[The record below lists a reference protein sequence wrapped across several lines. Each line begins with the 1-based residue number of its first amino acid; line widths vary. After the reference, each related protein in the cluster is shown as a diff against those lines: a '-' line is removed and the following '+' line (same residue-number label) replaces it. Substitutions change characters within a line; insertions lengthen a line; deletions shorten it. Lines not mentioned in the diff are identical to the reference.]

1 MSLNVSDVTVN
12 DNVATTPYLDTPNKP
27 PPSYQFVTQNES
39 VYALLNSNS
48 VDDTKLLTTTTTTTA
63 TSREEIYRDIIR
75 KHEINDDFANRLQQL
90 QGFKVVF
97 VFDDSGSMNTVLQ
110 DSPLNSSD
118 SLFKASLKILKK

>member
-1 MSLNVSDVTVN
+1 MSLNLS
-12 DNVATTPYLDTPNKP
+12 DNVATTPYFDTSNKP

-48 VDDTKLLTTTTTTTA
+48 LDDTKLLTTTA
-63 TSREEIYRDIIR
+63 TSREDIYRDIIR

-118 SLFKASLKILKK
+118 SLFKASLNI